1 MVMTEQDYRNKTNA
15 KIDKLY
21 HMAEVKLKGA
31 KTDQDVEIAK
41 RMLIAGLDIATAAT
55 ANAIQRNKQQN
66 EFH

>member
-1 MVMTEQDYRNKTNA
+1 MNEEYYRQKTND
-15 KIDKLY
+15 KIEKLYQMAGDKLK
-21 HMAEVKLKGA
+21 EA

-55 ANAIQRNKQQN
+55 HNAIQRNKKEN